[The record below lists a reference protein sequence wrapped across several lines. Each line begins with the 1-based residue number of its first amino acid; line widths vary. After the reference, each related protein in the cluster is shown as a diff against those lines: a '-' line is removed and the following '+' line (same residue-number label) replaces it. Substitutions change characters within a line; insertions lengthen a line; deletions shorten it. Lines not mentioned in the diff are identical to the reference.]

1 MSPSF
6 KKSPKVGGYRGLIET
21 ISAISLSILW
31 LLVADDAAIAEEGGK
46 LVDG

>member
-1 MSPSF
+1 LSPSF
-6 KKSPKVGGYRGLIET
+6 ISSPKVGRYRGLIKS